1 MERFGRTPLSS
12 LENLRKGSVNCHVK
26 PYFILA
32 LCCGI
37 FACATVA
44 MKRTRATDQS
54 IEKINLLA
62 VRFFRPS
69 YPVAD
74 LDDFSQNSRELK
86 CTEPSGLWAD
96 LLAPEKSQALLTCLN
111 SLKVTA
117 NYIYVPQTE
126 PVLAV
131 DPLQKKPDLCI
142 YQLLPS
148 LPLPRE
154 IYFLGQARGK
164 TEQAVYSMSFDTKA
178 NEFADAKVRS
188 ARFETE
194 LRFPLRTKLQSSQDL
209 HIWLTTLVLS
219 LFRDEEKQWRAS
231 TVTENV
237 VNQCFG
243 DDSLFLDKRAGNIP
257 PAFWP

>member
-1 MERFGRTPLSS
+1 
-12 LENLRKGSVNCHVK
+12 
-26 PYFILA
+26 
-32 LCCGI
+32 
-37 FACATVA
+37 
-44 MKRTRATDQS
+44 
-54 IEKINLLA
+54 

-74 LDDFSQNSRELK
+74 LDDFYQNTREVK

-154 IYFLGQARGK
+154 IYLL
-164 TEQAVYSMSFDTKA
+164 D
-178 NEFADAKVRS
+178 EFRYESKRVCRCKS
-188 ARFETE
+188 A
-194 LRFPLRTKLQSSQDL
+194 
-209 HIWLTTLVLS
+209 
-219 LFRDEEKQWRAS
+219 
-231 TVTENV
+231 
-237 VNQCFG
+237 FG
-243 DDSLFLDKRAGNIP
+243 TF
-257 PAFWP
+257 

>member
-1 MERFGRTPLSS
+1 M
-12 LENLRKGSVNCHVK
+12 
-26 PYFILA
+26 LA
-32 LCCGI
+32 LCSGI
-37 FACATVA
+37 FACTTTA

-54 IEKINLLA
+54 IKKVNLLA

-74 LDDFSQNSRELK
+74 IDDFSENSRELK
-86 CTEPSGLWAD
+86 CILPRVLWAD
-96 LLAPEKSQALLTCLN
+96 LLAPEKSQSLITCLN
-111 SLKVTA
+111 SLKETA

-154 IYFLGQARGK
+154 IYFLGQARG
-164 TEQAVYSMSFDTKA
+164 TDEQAVYSMSFDTKA
-178 NEFADAKVRS
+178 NEVEDAKVRS

-194 LRFPLRTKLQSSQDL
+194 LKFPLRTKLQTAQDL
-209 HIWLTTLVLS
+209 QIWFTTLVFS

-231 TVTENV
+231 SVTENV
-237 VNQCFG
+237 THHCFG
-243 DDSLFLDKRAGNIP
+243 DDSLFLDKQTGKIP
-257 PAFWP
+257 AVFWP